1 MNAQERVLKALNHE
15 EPDRV
20 PYFESTFANN
30 TIARHYGISPGN
42 LGMLMKLLQVL
53 PFRHIIMRSVLQNR
67 RNLAMGMRV
76 FGKLY
81 RNVGIDLAP
90 TITALFPKRIL
101 KRGAFIDEFGRHMH
115 FEYAADGTEVVGYVG
130 GAFKSFEDYESWE
143 QPDPNWQARINGF
156 LAGRDIQKELHEE
169 VFFIP
174 STTGL
179 LEVTWEG
186 FGINLFARLLKK
198 TTQARKVFDDRGK
211 FALEM
216 VKILAENDA
225 KIILIFDDWGHKNG
239 LFMRPQQFHQY
250 IFPWFHQICDAAH
263 KRDCK
268 ILLHSDGD
276 LTEVLPDIVK
286 CGVDALN
293 PIEPTTANPEYNIFR
308 IKREFGRVLTLVGNI
323 SPVLLAVG
331 EIHEIEDYAKRLLR
345 ECAPGGGYIFAS
357 GHSINPAI
365 TLDRFEAMQ
374 KIRQVHGKYPLH
386 VPE

>member
-1 MNAQERVLKALNHE
+1 MNAPERVLKTLNHE

-20 PYFESTFANN
+20 PTFESTFSNN

-42 LGMLMKLLQVL
+42 LGTLMKLLTIL
-53 PFRHIIMRSVLQNR
+53 PFRHKVMKKTLESRKS
-67 RNLAMGMRV
+67 LAIGMRAT
-76 FGKLY
+76 GKLY
-81 RNVGIDLAP
+81 KNVGIDVCP
-90 TITALFPKRIL
+90 SITAMFPQKIL
-101 KRGAFIDEFGRHMH
+101 RGGAYIDEFGRHMH

-130 GAFKSFEDYESWE
+130 GSFQNFETYESWE
-143 QPDPNWQARINGF
+143 QPDPAWPARLNGF
-156 LAGRDIQKELHEE
+156 LAGRDIQQELDNR

-186 FGINLFARLLKK
+186 FGINQFARLLTK
-198 TTQARKVFDDRGK
+198 TKQAQKVFDDRGK

-216 VKILAENDA
+216 VKILAERDA
-225 KIILIFDDWGHKNG
+225 RTILIFDDWGHKNG
-239 LFMRPQQFHQY
+239 VFIRPQQFRQY
-250 IFPWFHQICDAAH
+250 IFPWLRQICDAAH
-263 KRDCK
+263 KHDCK

-276 LTEVLPDIVK
+276 LTEVMNDLVN

-293 PIEPTTANPEYNIFR
+293 PIEPTTANPNYNIFKVKQDFG
-308 IKREFGRVLTLVGNI
+308 KRLTLVGNI

-331 EIHEIEDYAKRLLR
+331 EISEIEIYTKRLIR

-374 KIRQVHGKYPLH
+374 RIRKQYGQYPIS
-386 VPE
+386 VPN